1 MLNNETLVNVV
12 KGTVLKSG
20 DKYIQESWRR
30 GCFDR
35 DHKVIALVDSIE
47 NATVYENG
55 VPEDFKVY
63 RTINAESVIK
73 GAEHIEVT
81 KKTFR
86 NVVLRT
92 TLEIN

>member
-12 KGTVLKSG
+12 KGTVLKHG
-20 DKYIQESWRR
+20 DKFIQESWRR
-30 GCFDR
+30 GFFDR
-35 DHKVIALVDSIE
+35 NHKVIALVDSIE
-47 NATVYENG
+47 NATIFEGG
-55 VPEDFKVY
+55 VPEDFSVY
-63 RTINAESVIK
+63 RTINAETFFK
-73 GAEHIEVT
+73 GAERIEVT